1 MRFAR
6 RQIVPGIAF
15 GSANSFPGVDYSM
28 PFQLESNYRPRGDQG
43 QAIAKLLKSVE
54 AGNRH
59 QTLLGVTG
67 SGKTFTIANVIRELD
82 RPTLVIS
89 HNKTLAA
96 QLYSEFKQFFPRN
109 AVEYFV
115 SYFDYYQPEAYIPR
129 SDTYIEKDSSINEEI
144 ERLRLAA
151 TSALL
156 SRRDTIVVASV
167 SCIYGITSPE
177 DYLQMLLTVKSGQQ
191 LSREAVL
198 GRLIDMLYERN
209 DVNFA
214 RGRFRVRGDVVE
226 VYPGSADEEGI
237 RLEFFGDEI
246 ESITRFD
253 PLTGH
258 AHESLS
264 VITFFPAKQFV
275 TPADKLN
282 RALRTIR
289 EELEQRIVELES
301 QNKLLEAQRLR
312 MRTEYDLEMLQEM
325 GFCNGIE
332 NYSRHLSGRPPGSKP
347 YTIIDFFPKDLLVV
361 IDESHATIPQIGGM
375 YEGDRSRKT
384 VLVNYGFRL
393 PSALDNRPLNFDEF
407 MKMTNQIIYMSATP
421 AEFEIQNSV
430 VGNNGYI
437 PHRRQRIGERELVPF
452 VLPGQASPVVG
463 QAPRLPSARSAG
475 GAPALQISRTDQPP
489 EKFDV
494 RTPGAPLV
502 VEQII
507 RPTGLL
513 DPKITVKPLKN
524 QIDETIDLCRQRVE
538 KGERVLVTTLT
549 KRTAEDLAD
558 YLRDV
563 GLKVRYL
570 HSDIDAIERV
580 EILRGLRAADFDI
593 LVGINLLREGLDL
606 PEVSLVC
613 ILDADK
619 EGFLRSQT
627 SLIQTAGRA
636 ARHVNGEVVLFAD
649 TFTQSMDAL
658 ISISEYRRAKQMD
671 YNEKHGITPQTV
683 RRAVQESLHTILR
696 GREIAASVIRE
707 AGGDFNVT
715 ELLRELQEEMQ
726 EASANLEFERAAL
739 LRDQIMEVKSG
750 AGIDKI
756 EPQRRKVRY
765 SSRSRGTGR
774 RRSRV

>member
-1 MRFAR
+1 M
-6 RQIVPGIAF
+6 
-15 GSANSFPGVDYSM
+15 SFE
-28 PFQLESNYRPRGDQG
+28 LESNYKPRGDQA
-43 QAIAKLLKSVE
+43 QAIAKLIKSAE

-67 SGKTFTIANVIRELD
+67 SGKTFTIANVIQELD

-144 ERLRLAA
+144 ERLRLSA

-177 DYLQMLLTVKSGQQ
+177 DYLQMLLTIKRGQHI
-191 LSREAVL
+191 SREAVL
-198 GRLIDMLYERN
+198 GRLVDMLYERN
-209 DVNFA
+209 DVNFS
-214 RGRFRVRGDVVE
+214 RGKFRVRGDVVE
-226 VYPGSADEEGI
+226 IYPATADEEALRI
-237 RLEFFGDEI
+237 EFFGDEI
-246 ESITRFD
+246 DAITRFD

-258 AHESLS
+258 AHESLA
-264 VITFFPAKQFV
+264 VITFYPAKQFV

-289 EELEQRIVELES
+289 GELEERIKELES

-347 YTIIDFFPKDLLVV
+347 YTIIDFFPKDFLVV

-393 PSALDNRPLNFDEF
+393 PSALDNRPLNFHEF
-407 MKMTNQIIYMSATP
+407 MKMTNQIIYVGATP

-430 VGNNGYI
+430 VGNKGYI
-437 PHRRQRIGERELVPF
+437 PHKRQRIGEEELVPF
-452 VLPGQASPVVG
+452 VLPGEKRPTPNAQRPTSNAE
-463 QAPRLPSARSAG
+463 R
-475 GAPALQISRTDQPP
+475 QISRTDEPP
-489 EKFDV
+489 ERFDV
-494 RTPGAPLV
+494 HTPGAPLV
-502 VEQII
+502 IEQII
-507 RPTGLL
+507 RPTGVL
-513 DPKITVKPLKN
+513 DPKITLKPLKN
-524 QIDETIDLCRQRVE
+524 QIDETIELCRQRVE

-636 ARHVNGEVVLFAD
+636 ARHVSGEVVLFAD
-649 TFTQSMDAL
+649 TVTQSMEAL
-658 ISISEYRRAKQMD
+658 MSISDYRRAKQME

-696 GREIAASVIRE
+696 GREIAASVIQE
-707 AGGDFNVT
+707 AGGDFNIT
-715 ELLRELQEEMQ
+715 ELLRELEEEMQ
-726 EASANLEFERAAL
+726 QASANLEFERAAL

-750 AGIDKI
+750 AGISKI
-756 EPQRRKVRY
+756 EPKRRPVKYTRNA
-765 SSRSRGTGR
+765 GR